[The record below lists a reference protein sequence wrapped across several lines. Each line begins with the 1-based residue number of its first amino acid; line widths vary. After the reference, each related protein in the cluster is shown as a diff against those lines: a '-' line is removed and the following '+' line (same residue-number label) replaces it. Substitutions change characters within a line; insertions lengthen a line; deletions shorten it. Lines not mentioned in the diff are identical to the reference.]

1 MSLAPGAVA
10 VIGAGSAD
18 CHIGAR
24 LQAICGAVVR
34 LAQAQA
40 QGVQA
45 PRNAIM
51 VELLSAAKP
60 AVIGGRALRTLLG
73 V

>member
-24 LQAICGAVVR
+24 LQAIFGAVVR
-34 LAQAQA
+34 LAQA

>member
-34 LAQAQA
+34 LAQAQ
-40 QGVQA
+40 GVQA

>member
-1 MSLAPGAVA
+1 MSLARGAVA

-24 LQAICGAVVR
+24 LQAAGGTVVR
-34 LAQAQA
+34 LAHA

-45 PRNAIM
+45 PRNSIM